1 MAAKLTGFDSPEE
14 FAEYVNLNV
23 AAAIFLGN
31 AYARQQDFEFSAG
44 VEHLTLQRLK
54 QYEAKFDKEG
64 KTELKAI
71 TTKALSFWTAW
82 IESPNGFTRQCAH
95 RMVRAN
101 SDYARLVK
109 PELALTREKA
119 MSNAYTYAKIVLSRS
134 GYTPSWLSE
143 FQVKEDKDATT
154 SGSAGK

>member
-1 MAAKLTGFDSPEE
+1 MDNALDSPEE

-31 AYARQQDFEFSAG
+31 AYARQKSFEFSAH
-44 VEHLTLQRLK
+44 VECNTLQRLK

-64 KTELKAI
+64 KTDLKAI
-71 TTKALSFWTAW
+71 ATKALSFWIAW
-82 IESPNGFTRQCAH
+82 IESPNGFTRQ
-95 RMVRAN
+95 
-101 SDYARLVK
+101 YARWLIFANFEYARRVK
-109 PELALTREKA
+109 PELALTHEKA
-119 MSNAYTYAKIVLSRS
+119 MNLAYNYAKIFLSKS